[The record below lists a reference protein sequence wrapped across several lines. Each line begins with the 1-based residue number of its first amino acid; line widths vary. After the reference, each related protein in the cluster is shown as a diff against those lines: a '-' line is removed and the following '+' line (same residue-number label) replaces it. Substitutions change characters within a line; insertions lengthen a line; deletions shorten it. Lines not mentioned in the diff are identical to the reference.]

1 MTGGQRRLGV
11 VLATLCL
18 TEITSWGV
26 LFYAFPVLVPAIARD
41 TGWSPATLTAALSV
55 ALLVSALTGIA
66 VGKVLDRHGPR
77 RLMTAGSIVGVAA
90 VVLIATAPSLPW
102 FFFGWV
108 CAGLAMAATFYP
120 PAFAA
125 LTRWYGPNRVRA
137 LTTLTLVAGFASTV
151 FAPLTALLADNLGWR
166 NTYLVLAVILAV
178 ITVPGHWFGLR
189 RPWPPVTADATTSV
203 SKSRDVR
210 SPAFVALV
218 AAFSLTALGTYAV
231 VVNLVALL
239 SERGL
244 STGTAAIALG
254 LGGAGQVA
262 GRLGFATLV
271 NRTGVRT
278 RTAVVIVI
286 LAATTTLL
294 GALTSP
300 ASLIVAS
307 VLAGMARGVFTL
319 LQATAVA
326 DRWGTAG
333 YGRLSGLLS
342 APLTIM
348 SAVAPYTGA
357 VLAAVTGSYST
368 AFVVLGVVTVA
379 AVPVSFAARPAVA
392 EAPAS
397 SDSRS

>member
-1 MTGGQRRLGV
+1 MTERKLGT
-11 VLATLCL
+11 VLAVLCL

-41 TGWSPATLTAALSV
+41 TGWSPAALTAALSV

-66 VGKVLDRHGPR
+66 VGRVLDRRGPR
-77 RLMTAGSIVGVAA
+77 LLMTAGSVVGVAA
-90 VVLIATAPSLPW
+90 VVVIAAARTLPLFFAGW
-102 FFFGWV
+102 F

-125 LTRWYGPNRVRA
+125 LTRWYGPRRVRA

-151 FAPLTALLADNLGWR
+151 FAPLTALLAEHLSWR
-166 NTYLVLAVILAV
+166 STYVVLAVVLAV
-178 ITVPGHWFGLR
+178 VTVPAHWFGLR
-189 RPWPPVTADATTSV
+189 RSWPPVVEVAEL
-203 SKSRDVR
+203 SKPGNETR

-239 SERGL
+239 AERGL
-244 STGTAAIALG
+244 STGMAAIALG

-262 GRLGFATLV
+262 GRLGFAPLV

-278 RTAVVIVI
+278 RTAVVIVV
-286 LAATTTLL
+286 LAATTTVL
-294 GALTSP
+294 GVLTSAAALVC
-300 ASLIVAS
+300 ASI
-307 VLAGMARGVFTL
+307 LAGMARGVFTL

-342 APLTIM
+342 APLVTM

-357 VLAAVTGSYST
+357 ALAALTGSYST
-368 AFVVLGVVTVA
+368 AFLVLGALTIA
-379 AVPVSFAARPAVA
+379 AVPVSLVAV
-392 EAPAS
+392 PTSSAS
-397 SDSRS
+397 KA

>member
-1 MTGGQRRLGV
+1 MSRGERKLAT
-11 VLATLCL
+11 VLATLCV
-18 TEITSWGV
+18 TEIVSWGV

-41 TGWSPATLTAALSV
+41 TGWSPAALTGALSA
-55 ALLVSALTGIA
+55 ALLVSALTGI
-66 VGKVLDRHGPR
+66 VIGRVLDRRGPR
-77 RLMTAGSIVGVAA
+77 QVMVAGSVVGVVA
-90 VVLIATAPSLPW
+90 VVLIATARTLPW
-102 FFFGWV
+102 FFAAWV
-108 CAGLAMAATFYP
+108 CAGLAMAATFYQ

-125 LTRWYGPNRVRA
+125 LTRWYGTRRVRA
-137 LTTLTLVAGFASTV
+137 LTTLTLVAGFSSTV
-151 FAPLTALLADNLGWR
+151 FAPLTALLAANWSWR
-166 NTYLVLAVILAV
+166 TTYLVLAAVLAV
-178 ITVPGHWFGLR
+178 ITVPGHWSGLR
-189 RPWPPVTADATTSV
+189 RSWPPLVVDTEQS
-203 SKSRDVR
+203 SKPRSEAR

-239 SERGL
+239 AERGL

-271 NRTGVRT
+271 NRTGIRT
-278 RTAVVIVI
+278 RTAIVIVV

-294 GALTSP
+294 GSLTS
-300 ASLIVAS
+300 AEALVVAS

-326 DRWGTAG
+326 DRWGTTG

-357 VLAAVTGSYST
+357 ILAAITGSYST
-368 AFVVLGVVTVA
+368 AFVVLGVLTVA
-379 AVPVSFAARPAVA
+379 AAPVSFAA
-392 EAPAS
+392 APTS
-397 SDSRS
+397 SKIRS

>member
-1 MTGGQRRLGV
+1 LTERKLGV
-11 VLATLCL
+11 VLATLCV

-26 LFYAFPVLVPAIARD
+26 LFYAFPVLVPAIAHD
-41 TGWSPATLTAALSV
+41 TGWSPAALTAALSV
-55 ALLVSALTGIA
+55 GLLVSAMAGIA
-66 VGKVLDRHGPR
+66 VGQVLDRRGPR
-77 RLMTAGSIVGVAA
+77 LLMTAGSVVGVAA
-90 VVLIATAPSLPW
+90 VVLIATAPTLLW
-102 FFFGWV
+102 FFVGWV
-108 CAGLAMAATFYP
+108 CAGLAMTSTFYP

-125 LTRWYGPNRVRA
+125 LTRWYGPRRVRA
-137 LTTLTLVAGFASTV
+137 LTTLTLIAGFASTV
-151 FAPLTALLADNLGWR
+151 FAPLTALLAETLSWR
-166 NTYLVLAVILAV
+166 TTYLVLAVVLAV
-178 ITVPGHWFGLR
+178 VTVPGHWFGLR
-189 RPWPPVTADATTSV
+189 RSWPAVVVDVELP
-203 SKSRDVR
+203 SRPRSEAR

-218 AAFSLTALGTYAV
+218 AAFSLTALGTYAI

-239 SERGL
+239 AERGL
-244 STGTAAIALG
+244 STGMAAIALG

-278 RTAVVIVI
+278 RTAVVIVV

-294 GALTSP
+294 GALTSAVALVC
-300 ASLIVAS
+300 ASI
-307 VLAGMARGVFTL
+307 LAGMARGVFTL

-342 APLTIM
+342 APLVTM

-357 VLAAVTGSYST
+357 ALAALTGSYST
-368 AFVVLGVVTVA
+368 AFLVLGALTIA
-379 AVPVSFAARPAVA
+379 AVPVSLAARPAVA

-397 SDSRS
+397 SDSKS